1 MRHRRQA
8 IIMFTVLAAFW
19 AADLVCMQA
28 RNLNAAGLP
37 LATTL
42 QKAPEILYR
51 DPLRLSL
58 DRTDML
64 AGLAGAAAVGFAW
77 LYKWIDRKNY
87 RDREEYGSAEWGKGR
102 DIEPYCDPEPAENLQ
117 MTATEA
123 LSLDVNATRRNLN
136 VAVIGGSGS
145 GKTRGYVRPNL
156 LRMNMN
162 YAVTDPKGEIYRSCA
177 RRLEER
183 GYTVH
188 KLDLVDLAAG
198 DRFNPMAYINP
209 DKPEES
215 IMLLSDNLIRNTDER
230 QNAGGGGDQF
240 WTKAEKALYNALL
253 TFVYYTTDH
262 PSMPAMIDMVAAMQA
277 SEEDEQ
283 AMSIVDARMAASRDM
298 IREVR
303 AHPDEWDDQVHRIVD
318 GLDFSTAQYRTFEQ
332 GAGETKKSIIIS
344 AGVRL
349 APMQVAGVR
358 ALLGGLD
365 GTDTIGLDEFCK
377 PGRTALFLVLP
388 DTNRTFNFLAAILYQ
403 MLFEHT
409 IYAADHDPE
418 GHLQVPLHCF
428 LDEFANIGQ
437 IPNFE
442 QLIGTI
448 RGRWIS
454 VSVILQDLAQ
464 IKARYKDNWETIVGN
479 CDSILCLGV
488 GKGDE
493 TTPKWLSGLLGKETI
508 DLRDNNVTK
517 GSHGSFTINNRRT
530 GRELLTPDEI
540 GKLPDDRCIYLLRG
554 IRPFLSAKTDP
565 ERPVTSPRS
574 SLRHTPGWR
583 PMSQAGVPAGE
594 PGIRTRW
601 GRHRP

>member
-1 MRHRRQA
+1 MPNLKQA
-8 IIMFTVLAAFW
+8 MIAVTELAAFW
-19 AADLVCMQA
+19 AGNLVSMQA
-28 RNLNAAGLP
+28 RALMAGGAP
-37 LATTL
+37 MATVM

-51 DPLRLSL
+51 DPFRISG
-58 DRTDML
+58 DQTDIL
-64 AGLAGAAAVGFAW
+64 VGLALAALMGFVW
-77 LYKWIDRKNY
+77 IYRWIDRKNY
-87 RDREEYGSAEWGKGR
+87 RDREEYGSAEWGTMR

-156 LRMNMN
+156 MRMNMN

-177 RRLEER
+177 RKLEDQ
-183 GYTVH
+183 GYSVH
-188 KLDLVDLAAG
+188 KLDLVDFADS
-198 DRFNPMAYINP
+198 DRFNPMNYINQ

-215 IMLLSDNLIRNTDER
+215 IMLLADNLIRNTEER
-230 QNAGGGGDQF
+230 QNATGGGDQF
-240 WTKAEKALYNALL
+240 WTKAEKALYNALI
-253 TFVYYTTDH
+253 TFVYYTADR
-262 PSMPAMIDMVAAMQA
+262 PSIPAVIDMVAAMQA

-283 AMSIVDARMAASRDM
+283 AMSVVDARMAAARDM

-303 AHPDEWDDQVHRIVD
+303 ANPGDWDDQVHRIVD
-318 GLDFSTAQYRTFEQ
+318 GLDFATAQYRTFEQ

-349 APMQVAGVR
+349 APMQVPQVR

-365 GTDTIGLDEFCK
+365 GTDTIGLDEFC
-377 PGRTALFLVLP
+377 GQERTALFLVLP
-388 DTNRTFNFLAAILYQ
+388 DTNKTFNFLAAILYQ
-403 MLFEHT
+403 MLFERT
-409 IYAADHDPE
+409 IYAADHGTE
-418 GHLQVPLHCF
+418 GHLPVPLHCF

-493 TTPKWLSGLLGKETI
+493 TTPKWISGLLGKETI
-508 DLRDNNVTK
+508 DLHDNNVTK
-517 GSHGSFTINNRRT
+517 GSHGSYTVNNRRT

-554 IRPFLSAKTDP
+554 VKPFLSAKADP
-565 ERPVTSPRS
+565 GRPVVRPRS
-574 SLRHTPGWR
+574 CLRHTLDWQ
-583 PMSQAGVPAGE
+583 PMSQARVPARKT
-594 PGIRTRW
+594 GIRTAW
-601 GRHRP
+601 GRNRP

>member
-1 MRHRRQA
+1 MRHSNRA
-8 IIMFTVLAAFW
+8 VIAVTELAAFW

-28 RNLNAAGLP
+28 RHLAAAGSDL
-37 LATTL
+37 TDIL
-42 QKAPEILYR
+42 QQAPMVLYQ
-51 DPLRLSL
+51 DPLRLSF
-58 DRTDML
+58 DQMDML
-64 AGLAGAAAVGFAW
+64 AGLTAAGIMALVWF
-77 LYKWIDRKNY
+77 YRWIDRKNY
-87 RDREEYGSAEWGKGR
+87 RDREEYGSAEWGEGR

-123 LSLDVNATRRNLN
+123 LSLDVNATHRNLN

-145 GKTRGYVRPNL
+145 GKTRGYVKPNL
-156 LRMNMN
+156 MRMNMN
-162 YAVTDPKGEIYRSCA
+162 YAITDPKGEIYRSCSDA
-177 RRLEER
+177 LRER
-183 GYTVH
+183 GYAVR
-188 KLDLVDLAAG
+188 KLDLVDMATS
-198 DRFNPMAYINP
+198 DRFNPLAYINP

-215 IMLLSDNLIRNTDER
+215 IMLLSDNLIRNTEER
-230 QNAGGGGDQF
+230 QNAGAGGDQF

-253 TFVYYTTDH
+253 TFVYYTAEH
-262 PSMPAMIDMVAAMQA
+262 PSMPAMIDLVAAMQA

-283 AMSIVDARMAASRDM
+283 AMSEVDARMSASRDM

-303 AHPDEWDDQVHRIVD
+303 EHPDEWDDEVHRIVD
-318 GLDFSTAQYRTFEQ
+318 GLDFATAQYRTFEQ

-349 APMQVAGVR
+349 APMQVPQVR
-358 ALLGGLD
+358 ALLGGHD
-365 GTDTIGLDEFCK
+365 GTDTIGLDDFCDG
-377 PGRTALFLVLP
+377 GRTALFLVLP

-403 MLFEHT
+403 MLFERT
-409 IYAADHDPE
+409 IYEADHAPE
-418 GHLQVPLHCF
+418 GHLPVPLHCF

-454 VSVILQDLAQ
+454 VSVILQDIAQ

-493 TTPKWLSGLLGKETI
+493 TTPKWVSGLLGKETI
-508 DLRDNNVTK
+508 DLRDNNITK
-517 GSHGSFTINNRRT
+517 GSHGSFTINNRRA

-554 IRPFLSAKTDP
+554 VKPFLSAKTDP
-565 ERPVTSPRS
+565 DRPVASPRS
-574 SLRHTPGWR
+574 SLRHTPGWAA
-583 PMSQAGVPAGE
+583 MSQAGVPVRE
-594 PGIRTRW
+594 SRIRTAW